1 MSDNELAAAIFIGN
15 IVAALLVMAWCNKK
29 IKDLTDKDNWK

>member
-1 MSDNELAAAIFIGN
+1 MENMDLAIAVFVTN
-15 IVAALLVMAWCNKK
+15 IVIAIGVVAWCNKK